1 MSSNRDAANWRPR
14 SAVQIT
20 AHLEQLRRQPPHLI
34 GRGEELVMLRA
45 LTLDRRPVFVS
56 GPAGVG
62 KTALVQAVCTGWDI
76 ERENVIIYYCGGAR
90 AHREIATHVLVT
102 ELLDLQ
108 SEDLQEAAARSLG
121 SPGRLR
127 RLLTA
132 AMNPVYR
139 KTGGLKHARAEVL
152 AAALRPPISPFS
164 KPSRPNSKV
173 RCPSLRT
180 HLRRAQA
187 VGGRR
192 RIEPSRGS
200 VAPHP

>member
-1 MSSNRDAANWRPR
+1 MNSNCNVENSRPR
-14 SAVQIT
+14 SPVQIA
-20 AHLEQLRRQPPHLI
+20 AHLGQLRSQRPDLT
-34 GRGEELVMLRA
+34 GRGRELAMLR
-45 LTLDRRPVFVS
+45 TLILERRPAFVS

-76 ERENVIIYYCGGAR
+76 ERKNLIIYYCGGAR
-90 AHREIATHVLVT
+90 ARREIATHVLVN

-139 KTGGLKHARAEVL
+139 KAGGLKHARAEVL

-164 KPSRPNSKV
+164 RPSSANSKV
-173 RCPSLRT
+173 RCPSLT
-180 HLRRAQA
+180 HP
-187 VGGRR
+187 VT
-192 RIEPSRGS
+192 SRS
-200 VAPHP
+200 SCWRETPN